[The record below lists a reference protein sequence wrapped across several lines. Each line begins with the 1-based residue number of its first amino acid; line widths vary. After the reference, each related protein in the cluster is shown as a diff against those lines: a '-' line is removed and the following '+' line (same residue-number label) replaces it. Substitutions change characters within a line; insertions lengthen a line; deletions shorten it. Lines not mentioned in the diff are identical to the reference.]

1 MTALFQLSAISYQ
14 LSAISYQLPGF
25 SLNIIDWAELGL

>member
-1 MTALFQLSAISYQ
+1 MTALFQ